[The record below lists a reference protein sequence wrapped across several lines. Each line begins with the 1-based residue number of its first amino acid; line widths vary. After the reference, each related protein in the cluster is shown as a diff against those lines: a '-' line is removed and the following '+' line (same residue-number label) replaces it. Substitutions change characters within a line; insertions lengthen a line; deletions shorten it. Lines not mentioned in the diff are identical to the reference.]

1 MKNVFYNVARQDI
14 TNGLT
19 DFEISSGQ
27 DYFILLKAPANA
39 NVKVRLN
46 SNTAPQIPI
55 YEFWQFKSADVEKI
69 YLSADAINGE
79 YIEYGQADGNVEI
92 TTNPQIGSIDSL
104 ASVDS
109 FGVNL
114 LNSLDKIINPYEL
127 VSQDTVSGSPQTV
140 TDLLYETIQN
150 DKIVVTVTGGNF
162 TSNYGHLW
170 GRIMTFVDAKCVHYF
185 WGTDAYNGV
194 VTGVNEHTIINK
206 KGKNLTINA
215 ICNGT
220 GFFLTATI
228 KRYNLKA

>member
-14 TNGLT
+14 TNGLR

-109 FGVNL
+109 FGANL
-114 LNSLDKIINPYEL
+114 LSSLDKIINPYEFSKQDDYYAIATARTSVL
-127 VSQDTVSGSPQTV
+127 NTTLTCDKIHIISIFPIPTYTSHHSIEIFLDGKILTSQGYYYGSGSVFTPV
-140 TDLLYETIQN
+140 INLELTDVNGKTLQVYIR
-150 DKIVVTVTGGNF
+150 
-162 TSNYGHLW
+162 SNGSY
-170 GRIMTFVDAKCVHYF
+170 KC
-185 WGTDAYNGV
+185 
-194 VTGVNEHTIINK
+194 GVNIQE
-206 KGKNLTINA
+206 
-215 ICNGT
+215 
-220 GFFLTATI
+220 F
-228 KRYNLKA
+228 NLKV